1 MTQGDDALNRCRNS
15 IRRQYPS
22 IRRNLL
28 RKKQGTE
35 NERPSKTVERTNA
48 ARRAGRTG
56 LMLQLAAALLFTLAA
71 GLGIAVILGMLKVN
85 GEAVLSALAGEGAF
99 PAATGPRT
107 GPAPQT
113 IPL

>member
-1 MTQGDDALNRCRNS
+1 
-15 IRRQYPS
+15 
-22 IRRNLL
+22 
-28 RKKQGTE
+28 
-35 NERPSKTVERTNA
+35 
-48 ARRAGRTG
+48 
-56 LMLQLAAALLFTLAA
+56 MLQLAAALLFTLAA

-113 IPL
+113 IPLRRAGERQSAPRPLRIVKARAPLSRAA